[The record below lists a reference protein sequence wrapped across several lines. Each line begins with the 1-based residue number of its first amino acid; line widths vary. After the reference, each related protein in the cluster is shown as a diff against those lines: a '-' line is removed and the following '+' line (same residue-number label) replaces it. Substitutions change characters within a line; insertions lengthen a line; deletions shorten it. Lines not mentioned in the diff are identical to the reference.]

1 MVLKTFHTDALDGL
15 CTADQLSL
23 LDSID
28 TLRSQGI
35 SHYISLP
42 QIIVCGDQS
51 SGKSSVLE
59 ALSGVAFPVQSN
71 LCTRFPTELIL
82 RKNTRS
88 SVSVSIVP
96 HSSRV
101 ASEKLALSGFREQL
115 DDFDGLPFLVE
126 RAKSAMGV
134 SAHGKA
140 FSQDTLRVEVSGPD
154 RPHLTIVD
162 LPGLIHSETKQ
173 QSAADVELVQDVVRG
188 YMEQRRSI
196 ILAVVSAKNDYAN
209 QVVLK
214 LTRAADKEGHRT
226 LGVITKPD
234 TLIPGSGSEAMYVS
248 LARNQDVEFRYGWH
262 VLKNMDS
269 DAGKFSLQ
277 DRNETENEF
286 FSQGVW
292 EKLPRAILGVE
303 TFRHRLSKL
312 LLKQIVVELPGL
324 VAEIEKKSIACE
336 KSMARLGK
344 PRVTAVEQ
352 RTYLIYI
359 SQHFQTLLKAS
370 VDGTYNDEFFGD
382 AETDIGYKRRIR
394 AKMQNLNMEFADR
407 ITKFGHYRE
416 IQNSTPKE
424 RHTGA
429 GPIPITRDAFIDHV
443 HYLMPRTRAR
453 ELPGTFN
460 PMIVA
465 DLFREQSVPWET
477 LARKHIESVWRAVRD
492 FLFHVS
498 SHIADESAS
507 AALFQVIFEPAL
519 KNLLSDLNA
528 KASELLKP
536 HQSSHPITYNNHFV
550 QALQEIRRKRNL
562 ELFSEIVHSHF
573 GTGGLK
579 DPVKLPSQ
587 ANLQPLID
595 NLVTRTEPQMGRHEC
610 SEALDY
616 MHAYYEVALER
627 FIDDMAIEVVESKL
641 IAPLME
647 VFSPISVTNMEK
659 EMVMQVAGEPEDSR
673 AERAQLMRQ
682 LDVLNQGSVTL
693 KKFIGVR
700 RLGEFLFLCPFLD
713 VFESMLM
720 SE

>member
-15 CTADQLSL
+15 CTTDQLSL

-101 ASEKLALSGFREQL
+101 PSEKLALSGFREQL

-234 TLIPGSGSEAMYVS
+234 TLIPGSGSEAMY
-248 LARNQDVEFRYGWH
+248 GWH

-277 DRNETENEF
+277 DRNESENQF

-324 VAEIEKKSIACE
+324 VAEIETKSIACE

-352 RTYLIYI
+352 RTYLIHI

-394 AKMQNLNMEFADR
+394 ARMQNLNMDFADS
-407 ITKFGHYRE
+407 ITQFGHYRE
-416 IQNSTPKE
+416 IQESVTKA
-424 RHTGA
+424 RHTGV
-429 GPIPITRDAFIDHV
+429 GPIPITREAFIDHV

-465 DLFREQSVPWET
+465 DLFREQSVPWEA
-477 LARKHIESVWRAVRD
+477 LARKHIEKVWRAVRD

-498 SHIADESAS
+498 DHIADESAS
-507 AALFQVIFEPAL
+507 AALYQAIFEPAL
-519 KNLLSDLNA
+519 KKLLSDLNA
-528 KASELLKP
+528 KASDLLKP

-562 ELFSEIVHSHF
+562 ELFSQIVHSHF
-573 GTGGLK
+573 GTNGLK
-579 DPVKLPSQ
+579 DPVKLPSP
-587 ANLQPLID
+587 ASLQPLID
-595 NLVTRTEPQMGRHEC
+595 SLVTHTEPQMGRHEC

-641 IAPLME
+641 IAPLTE
-647 VFSPISVTNMEK
+647 FFSPISVTNMGK
-659 EMVMQVAGEPEDSR
+659 ELVMQVAGEPEDSR
-673 AERAQLMRQ
+673 VERAQLMRQ
-682 LDVLNQGSVTL
+682 VDVLQQGSVTL

-700 RLGEFLFLCPFLD
+700 RLILQGAEMED
-713 VFESMLM
+713 SVDENAKVNGVGKGDA
-720 SE
+720 EDNEG